1 MRLRHFTLLLLL
13 SLTFSAINAQESQ
26 SAPSPKPAANDE
38 QWSSFQAIN
47 ATLDTILMQYEQLD
61 HFLSALAM
69 KSILEH
75 FLVLNWNLF
84 KHQ

>member
-1 MRLRHFTLLLLL
+1 M
-13 SLTFSAINAQESQ
+13 N
-26 SAPSPKPAANDE
+26 K
-38 QWSSFQAIN
+38 WSSFQAIN